1 MLQDDIKKAVES
13 IEIKA
18 DEKEK
23 MLRNC
28 KKEAAR
34 RKEYAA
40 PPVKSKWVSAWIP
53 ATACFVACVILCC
66 VLFLRTDRQQKHIL
80 ETKLSHTPYSVSVLT
95 YAQGRVAASEK
106 ISSDITE
113 LQPQNIGTSM
123 HGFLFSLE
131 TNERGVF
138 ISCPEGAVLVYD
150 NPADFS
156 KGIYRT
162 PATEYTLRGEEV
174 LAWVSENGGI
184 LKIYNASGNQCVQ
197 VVSVQKRIWEENSDS
212 YYAASYPIYKAN
224 ETVTCGAYTMD
235 FAFLNSAI
243 AYTVEDISCDISKN
257 QILYTV
263 SVCVQNKT
271 TQTLCLYTG
280 NAVLSDLS
288 LLGSIEPTAVYEN
301 ELATTKVLLS
311 PNETKQLRFE
321 YSVSADNQNPL
332 YFSLNTKG
340 VTSTKT
346 EASSWIQF
354 FEVAADKR

>member
-28 KKEAAR
+28 KKEVAR
-34 RKEYAA
+34 RKESA
-40 PPVKSKWVSAWIP
+40 PPSVKGKRFSTWIP
-53 ATACFVACVILCC
+53 VTAGFVACVIVCC
-66 VLFLRTDRQQKHIL
+66 VLFLRTDRPQQHIL
-80 ETKLSHTPYSVSVLT
+80 EAKLSHTPYSVSVLT
-95 YAQGRVAASEK
+95 YAQGGVTASEK

-113 LQPQNIGTSM
+113 LQLQDIGASM

-131 TNERGVF
+131 INEQGVF
-138 ISCPEGAVLVYD
+138 ISCPEDAVLVYD
-150 NPADFS
+150 NPAAFS
-156 KGIYRT
+156 KGVYRT

-174 LAWVSENGGI
+174 IAWVSEDGGI

-197 VVSVQKRIWEENSDS
+197 VVSVQKKIWEGTGDS

-224 ETVTCGAYTMD
+224 ETVTCGAYTTD
-235 FAFLNSAI
+235 FAFLDSAI
-243 AYTVEDISCDISKN
+243 EYTVEGISCNTSKA
-257 QILYTV
+257 QSHYTV

-271 TQTLCLYTG
+271 TQALCLYTG

-288 LLGSIEPTAVYEN
+288 LLGDIEPTAVYEN
-301 ELATTKVLLS
+301 ELATTKVLLP
-311 PNETKQLRFE
+311 PNETKHIRFE

-346 EASSWIQF
+346 ESSSWIQF